1 MKSLLKLFSAIVL
14 FTIANSPITS
24 KAQDVMTPDLLWR
37 LGRVGAECVSADG
50 KNVVFGVSIPDV
62 NENKSKRFVSML
74 NLDSMKTKVIS
85 KSDDKK
91 SDFRVI
97 NSTTTLF
104 RQKGSWFLADASF
117 HNEKKIAGLPDD
129 ADNVKVS
136 ADLKNILFT
145 KEVKVEKIAGED
157 FYNDTKKSNVKIY
170 NSLNYRHWDEYE
182 DGSYSHVFV
191 AALNAGTAGVAKDLM
206 QGQAY
211 DCPQKPHGGSE
222 DVIFSPD
229 SKSVVFVTKTKS
241 GTAYATSTNT
251 DIFWYDVMGGSVKNV
266 SEGKLGYDVAPQFS
280 ADSKYLAWLS
290 MKRDGFEADKN
301 DIYVWEVGTTNSTTI
316 TSGWDES
323 ANSFL
328 FSKASANKIYFTAYT
343 DGTEQI
349 YEVNFGM
356 PAPNI
361 RLRKPEI
368 KQITKGDF
376 DVNGMIGEV
385 NFLNVKWDTKKATS
399 TKMVVSRTD
408 MNHAVELYLV
418 NLSNG
423 EMQQLTH
430 VNDAIYA
437 SLKLSKV
444 ERKWF
449 TATDGKKLMTWVIYP
464 PDFDA
469 TKKYPTLLYCQGGP
483 QSALSQF
490 YSFRWNFQLMA
501 ANGYIVV
508 APNRRGMPGHG
519 TAWNEQIS
527 GDWGGQSINDYL
539 TAIDSVSKE
548 KYVDVGRRAAV
559 GASYGGYSVFM
570 LAGVHNNRFKS
581 FIAHDG
587 VFDTKSWYGTTEEI
601 WFSNWDMGGNYWS
614 GNNLSYTKFNPSE
627 YVTKWNTPI
636 LIYQGGKDYR
646 TPEGQAQEAF
656 QAAQLRGI
664 KSRLVYLPEEN
675 HWVMSAQNAL
685 VWQREF
691 YKWLSETLK

>member
-1 MKSLLKLFSAIVL
+1 MKSSIKVLAIVL
-14 FTIANSPITS
+14 FFNIYDSS
-24 KAQDVMTPDLLWR
+24 FVAQAQGLMTPELMWT

-50 KNVVFGVSIPDV
+50 KKVLFGISIPVV
-62 NENKSKRFVSML
+62 NENKSKRFISTI
-74 NLDSMKTKVIS
+74 DFATGKTSLIS
-85 KSDDKK
+85 KTEEKK
-91 SDFRVI
+91 SDFKAV
-97 NSTTTLF
+97 NLTTTVF
-104 RQKGSWFLADASF
+104 KQDGNWFLANANFDDA
-117 HNEKKIAGLPDD
+117 KKIEGLPED
-129 ADNVKVS
+129 AENVKVS

-145 KEVKVEKIAGED
+145 KEVKVERISGAD
-157 FYNDTKKSNVKIY
+157 YFNDLQKSNVKIY

-182 DGSYSHVFV
+182 DGNYSHVFV
-191 AALNAGTAGVAKDLM
+191 ASLNAGVASDAKDIVPN
-206 QGQAY
+206 QKF

-229 SKSVVFVTKTKS
+229 GKSVVYVTKQKS
-241 GTAYATSTNT
+241 GTAYAVSTNT
-251 DIFWYDVMGGSVKNV
+251 DILMYDIASGTTKNI
-266 SEGKLGYDVAPQFS
+266 SENNLGYDVAPQFS
-280 ADSKYLAWLS
+280 ADGKYLAWLS
-290 MKRDGFEADKN
+290 MRRDGFEADKN
-301 DIYVWEVGTTNSTTI
+301 VLNVWEVGTSNSTVVT
-316 TSGWDES
+316 TNFDES
-323 ANSFL
+323 VNGFL
-328 FSKASANKIYFTAYT
+328 FSKNSANKIYFTAYT

-349 YEVNFGM
+349 YSVDFGM
-356 PAPNI
+356 PAPNV

-368 KQITKGDF
+368 NQITKGDF

-385 NFLNVKWDTKKATS
+385 NVGNGKNLTIA
-399 TKMVVSRTD
+399 KMIVSRTD

-418 NLSNG
+418 NLNDGS
-423 EMQQLTH
+423 MQQLTH
-430 VNDAIYA
+430 VNDAIY
-437 SLKLSKV
+437 STVKMSKV

-449 TATDGKKLMTWVIYP
+449 TATDGKKLMSWVIYP

-527 GDWGGQSINDYL
+527 GDWGGQSIQDYL
-539 TAIDSVSKE
+539 TAIDSISKE
-548 KYVDVGRRAAV
+548 NYVDVSRRAAV

-601 WFSNWDMGGNYWS
+601 WFSNWDMKGDYWS

-627 YVTKWNTPI
+627 YVTKWKTPI

>member
-1 MKSLLKLFSAIVL
+1 MKSSLKFLFAVVL
-14 FTIANSPITS
+14 FITIYSSFTS
-24 KAQDVMTPDLLWR
+24 SAQDVMSADRLWT
-37 LGRVGAECVSADG
+37 LGRVGAECISADG
-50 KNVVFGVSIPDV
+50 KSLVFGVSIPDV
-62 NENKSKRFVSML
+62 SENKSKRFVSSL
-74 NLDSMKTKVIS
+74 NLETQKAMVIS
-85 KSDDKK
+85 KSEDKK
-91 SDFRVI
+91 SDFKVV
-97 NSTTTLF
+97 NATTTLF
-104 RQKGSWFLADASF
+104 KQKGSWYLADANF
-117 HNEKKIAGLPDD
+117 MNEKKIMGLPEE

-145 KEVKVEKIAGED
+145 KEVKVEKITGAD
-157 FYNDTKKSNVKIY
+157 NYKDLQKSNVKIY

-191 AALNAGTAGVAKDLM
+191 APLNGDVVETNAKDIML
-206 QGQAY
+206 GQKF

-229 SKSVVFVTKTKS
+229 GKAVIYVTKAKS
-241 GTAYATSTNT
+241 GTAYAISTNT
-251 DIFWYDVMGGSVKNV
+251 DIFWYDLATATLKNV
-266 SEGKLGYDVAPQFS
+266 SEGMMGYDVAPQFS
-280 ADSKYLAWLS
+280 NDGKYLAWLS

-301 DIYVWEVGTTNSTTI
+301 NIHVWEVGTTNSTDVTANF
-316 TSGWDES
+316 DES
-323 ANSFL
+323 TNGFL
-328 FSKASANKIYFTAYT
+328 FSKNSANKIYFTAYT

-349 YEVNFGM
+349 YSVDFGM

-361 RLRKPEI
+361 RLKQPTI
-368 KQITKGDF
+368 QQITKGDF
-376 DVNGMIGEV
+376 DVNGMVGEIV
-385 NFLNVKWDTKKATS
+385 SVDAKKVS
-399 TKMVVSRTD
+399 SSIMIVSRTD
-408 MNHAVELYLV
+408 MNHAVELYSV
-418 NLSNG
+418 NLSDG
-423 EMQQLTH
+423 SMQQLTH

-469 TKKYPTLLYCQGGP
+469 KKKYPTLLYCQGGP

-501 ANGYIVV
+501 AEGYIVV

-527 GDWGGQSINDYL
+527 GDWGGQSIQDYL

-548 KYVDVGRRAAV
+548 SYVDVNRRAAV

-587 VFDTKSWYGTTEEI
+587 VFDTKSWYGTTEEM
-601 WFSNWDMGGNYWS
+601 WFANYDMKGDYWS
-614 GNNLSYTKFNPSE
+614 VPNLSYTKFNPSE

-656 QAAQLRGI
+656 QAAQLRSI
-664 KSRLVYLPEEN
+664 QSRLVYLPEEN

-691 YKWLSETLK
+691 FGWLSETLK